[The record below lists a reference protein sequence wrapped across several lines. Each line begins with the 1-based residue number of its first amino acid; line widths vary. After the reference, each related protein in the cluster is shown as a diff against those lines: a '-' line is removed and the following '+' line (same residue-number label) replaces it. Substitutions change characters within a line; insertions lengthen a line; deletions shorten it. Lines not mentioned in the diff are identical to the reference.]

1 MIDQMLAKNAKAF
14 DNMELDVQLKQ
25 IITIEEKGKVTLVF
39 YSPDTKSD
47 YRKNYL
53 IDDAKG
59 RIDFN
64 RAMFA
69 LGCTK
74 NNYDKWLNKL
84 IEEKTPLKISVNAQG
99 FIRYIKVLDKD
110 VKDKISKGLFL
121 DTIEGLGEKDRE
133 FLMTLSLEE
142 IKKEFGH

>member
-14 DNMELDVQLKQ
+14 ENIELDVQLKQ
-25 IITIEEKGKVTLVF
+25 IITVEEKGKVTLVF
-39 YSPDTKSD
+39 YSPTTKSD

-53 IDDAKG
+53 VDDAKG

-64 RAMFA
+64 RAMFSV
-69 LGCTK
+69 GCTK

-84 IEEKTPLKISVNAQG
+84 IEEKIMMKISINAQG
-99 FIRYIKVLDKD
+99 FIRYIKVLEKEKKE
-110 VKDKISKGLFL
+110 VVLKSLLL
-121 DTIEGLGEKDRE
+121 DTIDGLGDSDRE
-133 FLMTLSLEE
+133 LLMSLNLET